1 MKRCEKKK
9 NRNGLERFIEVYW
22 LFAVA
27 FALSKASFFDFHAA
41 LTSFWCCS
49 VPDDVMVTVDAT
61 GWEDKVRRV
70 LAEKRLSIDELV
82 EGKQKKDDQHL
93 YFHLNAEDR
102 IRVGAILCRASSAE
116 QVSSPWTAAELD
128 DTEFFWGAYTKLDN
142 FYALSEDWL
151 LPEQTAEGT
160 KFRKRGRSS

>member
-1 MKRCEKKK
+1 
-9 NRNGLERFIEVYW
+9 
-22 LFAVA
+22 
-27 FALSKASFFDFHAA
+27 
-41 LTSFWCCS
+41 
-49 VPDDVMVTVDAT
+49 MVSVDAT

-70 LAEKRLSIDELV
+70 LAEKRLLIDELV
-82 EGKQKKDDQHL
+82 AGKEKGDNHL
-93 YFHLNAEDR
+93 YFRLDAEDR

-151 LPEQTAEGT
+151 VPEETVGGT
-160 KFRKRGRSS
+160 KFRKRGASALTPIHSRSITKYRGVIERIDKCAHRIHSN